1 MSTKINSKCIAVV
14 TALFMIMTVF
24 AVLPAAGKADVYGAT
39 KKGTIKNGPL
49 NVRSNAGTKYK
60 KLGTIAKGKT
70 ITIKGTKK
78 DKNGTKWYKFK
89 LLDPQKWI
97 CMCKICNREIHF
109 QEFFF
114 CRQTENV
121 FTVKEGND

>member
-1 MSTKINSKCIAVV
+1 MSTKINSKCIAVI
-14 TALFMIMTVF
+14 TALFLVMTVF

-39 KKGTIKNGPL
+39 TKGTIKNGPL
-49 NVRSNAGTKYK
+49 TVRSNAGTKYK

-89 LLDPQKWI
+89 FKSKNGYVCGKYVRIQLLPA
-97 CMCKICNREIHF
+97 N
-109 QEFFF
+109 
-114 CRQTENV
+114 
-121 FTVKEGND
+121 